1 MIALEVSALFSEL
14 STTVVVDGAPI
25 SAIVDAVEQKRHEV
39 SGLMVE
45 TMQLTAVALEFGPAT
60 VGQEVEIDGVLWE
73 VEAVKRASALVVVN
87 LVRNLG

>member
-73 VEAVKRASALVVVN
+73 VEAVKRASALVVVS
-87 LVRNLG
+87 LMRNLG